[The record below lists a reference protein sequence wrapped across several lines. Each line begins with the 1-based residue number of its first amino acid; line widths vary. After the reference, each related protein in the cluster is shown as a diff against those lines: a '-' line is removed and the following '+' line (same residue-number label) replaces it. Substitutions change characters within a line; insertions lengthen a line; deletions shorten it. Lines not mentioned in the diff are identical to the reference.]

1 MATIKQLIMDG
12 ESALADSESARLD
25 AELLLGVAINRP
37 RTWLYTWPDHIP
49 ALPEQH
55 LYLELI
61 RRRQA
66 GEPVA
71 YMTGRKEFWDL
82 QLKINHD
89 VLIPRPDT
97 ELLVEVALNKLPVN
111 ESVSVADLG
120 TGSGAI
126 ALALASSRAGW
137 HVSATDE
144 SEKALDLARENAG
157 ILDITNVSFFQG
169 SWLAPLAGQTYDA
182 ILSNPPYI
190 DEHDPHL
197 QRGDVRFEPI
207 TALVSEDNGLAD
219 IQHIVSNSPSFLK
232 SSGWL
237 MLEHGYQQ
245 GEQVRQLF
253 ASFSYSEIETLR
265 DLAGHERI
273 TMGRIK
279 DKG

>member
-1 MATIKQLIMDG
+1 MATIKQLITDG
-12 ESALADSESARLD
+12 ENALPDSDSARLD
-25 AELLLGVAINRP
+25 AELLLSVVIAKP
-37 RTWLYTWPDHIP
+37 RSWLYTWPDHIP

-97 ELLVEVALNKLPVN
+97 ELLVETALAKLPED
-111 ESVSVADLG
+111 ESIRVADLG

-126 ALALASSRAGW
+126 ALALASGRDNW
-137 HVSATDE
+137 QLIATDQ
-144 SEKALDLARENAG
+144 SARALDLAQENAKN
-157 ILDITNVSFFQG
+157 LDIKNISFFQG
-169 SWLAPLAGQTYDA
+169 SWLAPLSGQTFDA

-190 DEHDPHL
+190 EKNDPHL
-197 QRGDVRFEPI
+197 QRGDVRFEPVH
-207 TALVSEDNGLAD
+207 ALISEENGFAD
-219 IQHIVSNSPSFLK
+219 IHHIISNSPSFLTP
-232 SSGWL
+232 SGWL

-253 ASFSYSEIETLR
+253 AAFSYSEIETLR

-273 TMGRIK
+273 TIGRKK
-279 DKG
+279 DAR

>member
-1 MATIKQLIMDG
+1 MATIKQLITDG
-12 ESALADSESARLD
+12 ENALPDSDSARLD
-25 AELLLGVAINRP
+25 AELLLSVVIAKP
-37 RTWLYTWPDHIP
+37 RSWLYTWPDHIP

-97 ELLVEVALNKLPVN
+97 ELLVETALAKLPED
-111 ESVSVADLG
+111 ESIRVADLG

-126 ALALASSRAGW
+126 ALALASDRDNW
-137 HVSATDE
+137 QLIATDQ
-144 SEKALDLARENAG
+144 SARALDLAQENAKN
-157 ILDITNVSFFQG
+157 LDIKNISFFQG
-169 SWLAPLAGQTYDA
+169 SWLAPLSGQTFDA

-190 DEHDPHL
+190 EKNDPHL
-197 QRGDVRFEPI
+197 QRGDVRFEPVH
-207 TALVSEDNGLAD
+207 ALISEENGLAD
-219 IQHIVSNSPSFLK
+219 IHHIISNSPSFLTP
-232 SSGWL
+232 SGWL

-253 ASFSYSEIETLR
+253 AAFSYSEIETLR

-273 TMGRIK
+273 TIGRKK
-279 DKG
+279 DAR

>member
-1 MATIKQLIMDG
+1 MATIKQLITDG
-12 ESALADSESARLD
+12 ENALPDSDSARLD
-25 AELLLGVAINRP
+25 AELLLGVAIAKP

-97 ELLVEVALNKLPVN
+97 ELLVETALAKLPKD
-111 ESVSVADLG
+111 ESLSVVDLG

-126 ALALASSRAGW
+126 ALALASSRANW
-137 HVSATDE
+137 RVTATDE
-144 SEKALDLARENAG
+144 SVRALDLAQENAK
-157 ILDITNVSFFQG
+157 ILDIKNVSFFQG
-169 SWLAPLAGQTYDA
+169 SWLTPLSGQTFDA

-190 DEHDPHL
+190 EKDDPHL

-207 TALVSEDNGLAD
+207 HALISEENGLAD
-219 IQHIVSNSPSFLK
+219 IHHIISNSPSFLTP
-232 SSGWL
+232 SGWL

-245 GEQVRQLF
+245 GEHVRQLF

-265 DLAGHERI
+265 DLAGHERMTI
-273 TMGRIK
+273 GRIK

>member
-1 MATIKQLIMDG
+1 MATIKQLITDG
-12 ESALADSESARLD
+12 ENALPDSDSARLD
-25 AELLLGVAINRP
+25 AELLLSVVIAKP
-37 RTWLYTWPDHIP
+37 RSWLYTWPDHIP

-82 QLKINHD
+82 KLKINHD

-97 ELLVEVALNKLPVN
+97 ELLVETALAKLPED
-111 ESVSVADLG
+111 ESIRVADLG

-126 ALALASSRAGW
+126 ALALASGRDNW
-137 HVSATDE
+137 QLIATDQ
-144 SEKALDLARENAG
+144 SARALDLAQENAKN
-157 ILDITNVSFFQG
+157 LDIKNISFFQG
-169 SWLAPLAGQTYDA
+169 SWLAPLSGQTFDA

-190 DEHDPHL
+190 EKNDPHL
-197 QRGDVRFEPI
+197 QRGDVRFEPVH
-207 TALVSEDNGLAD
+207 ALISEENGLAD
-219 IQHIVSNSPSFLK
+219 IHHIISNSPSFLTP
-232 SSGWL
+232 SGWL

-253 ASFSYSEIETLR
+253 AAFSYSEIETLR

-273 TMGRIK
+273 TKGRKK
-279 DKG
+279 DAR

>member
-1 MATIKQLIMDG
+1 MATIKQLITDG
-12 ESALADSESARLD
+12 ENALPDSDSARLD
-25 AELLLGVAINRP
+25 AELLLGVAIAKP
-37 RTWLYTWPDHIP
+37 RSWLYTWPDHIP

-97 ELLVEVALNKLPVN
+97 ELLVETALAKLPED
-111 ESVSVADLG
+111 ESIRVADLG

-126 ALALASSRAGW
+126 ALALASSRANW
-137 HVSATDE
+137 RVTATDQ
-144 SEKALDLARENAG
+144 SARALDLAQKNAK
-157 ILDITNVSFFQG
+157 ILDIKNISFFQG
-169 SWLAPLAGQTYDA
+169 SWLAPLSGQTFDA

-190 DEHDPHL
+190 EKNDPHL
-197 QRGDVRFEPI
+197 QRGDVRFEPVH
-207 TALVSEDNGLAD
+207 ALISEENGLAD
-219 IQHIVSNSPSFLK
+219 IHHIISNSPSFLPP
-232 SSGWL
+232 SGWL

-273 TMGRIK
+273 TIGRKK

>member
-1 MATIKQLIMDG
+1 MATIKQLITDG
-12 ESALADSESARLD
+12 ENALPDSDSARLD
-25 AELLLGVAINRP
+25 AELLLSVVIAKP
-37 RTWLYTWPDHIP
+37 RSWLYTWPDHIP

-97 ELLVEVALNKLPVN
+97 ELLVETALAKLPED
-111 ESVSVADLG
+111 ESIRVADLG

-126 ALALASSRAGW
+126 ALALASGRDNW
-137 HVSATDE
+137 QLIATDQ
-144 SEKALDLARENAG
+144 SARALDLAQENAKN
-157 ILDITNVSFFQG
+157 LDIKNISFFQG
-169 SWLAPLAGQTYDA
+169 SWLAPLSGQTFDA

-190 DEHDPHL
+190 EKNDPHL
-197 QRGDVRFEPI
+197 QRGDVRFEPVH
-207 TALVSEDNGLAD
+207 ALISEENGLAD
-219 IQHIVSNSPSFLK
+219 IHHIISNSPSFLTP
-232 SSGWL
+232 SGWL

-253 ASFSYSEIETLR
+253 AAFSYSEIETLR

-273 TMGRIK
+273 TIGRKK
-279 DKG
+279 DAR

>member
-1 MATIKQLIMDG
+1 MATIKQLITDG
-12 ESALADSESARLD
+12 ENALPDSDSARLD
-25 AELLLGVAINRP
+25 AELLLSVVIAKP
-37 RTWLYTWPDHIP
+37 RSWLYTWPDHIP

-97 ELLVEVALNKLPVN
+97 ELLVETALAKLPED
-111 ESVSVADLG
+111 ESIRVADLG

-126 ALALASSRAGW
+126 ALALASDRDNW
-137 HVSATDE
+137 QLIATDQ
-144 SEKALDLARENAG
+144 SARALDLAQENAKN
-157 ILDITNVSFFQG
+157 LDIKNISFFQG
-169 SWLAPLAGQTYDA
+169 SWLAPLSGQTFDA

-190 DEHDPHL
+190 EKNDPHL
-197 QRGDVRFEPI
+197 QRGDVRFEPVH
-207 TALVSEDNGLAD
+207 ALISEENGFAD
-219 IQHIVSNSPSFLK
+219 IHHIISNSPSFLTP
-232 SSGWL
+232 SGWL

-253 ASFSYSEIETLR
+253 AAFSYSEIETLR

-273 TMGRIK
+273 TIGRKK
-279 DKG
+279 DAR

>member
-1 MATIKQLIMDG
+1 MATIKQLITDG
-12 ESALADSESARLD
+12 ENALPDSDSARLD
-25 AELLLGVAINRP
+25 AELLLSVVIAKP
-37 RTWLYTWPDHIP
+37 RSWLYTWPDHIP

-71 YMTGRKEFWDL
+71 YMMGRKEFWDL

-97 ELLVEVALNKLPVN
+97 ELLVETALAKLPED
-111 ESVSVADLG
+111 ESIRVADLG

-126 ALALASSRAGW
+126 ALALASGRDNW
-137 HVSATDE
+137 QLIATDQ
-144 SEKALDLARENAG
+144 SARALDLAQENAKN
-157 ILDITNVSFFQG
+157 LDIKNISFFQG
-169 SWLAPLAGQTYDA
+169 SWLAPLSGLTFDA

-190 DEHDPHL
+190 EKNDPHL
-197 QRGDVRFEPI
+197 QRGDVRFEPVH
-207 TALVSEDNGLAD
+207 ALISEENGLAD
-219 IQHIVSNSPSFLK
+219 IHHIISNSPSFLTP
-232 SSGWL
+232 SGWL

-253 ASFSYSEIETLR
+253 AAFSYSEIETLR

-273 TMGRIK
+273 TIGRKK
-279 DKG
+279 DAR

>member
-1 MATIKQLIMDG
+1 MATIKQLITDG
-12 ESALADSESARLD
+12 ENALPDSDSARLD
-25 AELLLGVAINRP
+25 AELLLSVVIAKP
-37 RTWLYTWPDHIP
+37 RSWLYTWPDHIP

-82 QLKINHD
+82 KLKINHD

-97 ELLVEVALNKLPVN
+97 ELLVETALAKLPED
-111 ESVSVADLG
+111 ESIRVADLG

-126 ALALASSRAGW
+126 ALALASGRDNW
-137 HVSATDE
+137 QLIATDQ
-144 SEKALDLARENAG
+144 SARALDLAQENAKN
-157 ILDITNVSFFQG
+157 LDIKNISFFQG
-169 SWLAPLAGQTYDA
+169 SWLAPLSGQTFDA

-190 DEHDPHL
+190 EKNDPHL
-197 QRGDVRFEPI
+197 QRGDVRFEPVH
-207 TALVSEDNGLAD
+207 ALISEENGLAD
-219 IQHIVSNSPSFLK
+219 IHHIISNSPSFLTP
-232 SSGWL
+232 SGWL

-253 ASFSYSEIETLR
+253 AAFSYSEIETLR

-273 TMGRIK
+273 TIGRKK
-279 DKG
+279 DAR

>member
-66 GEPVA
+66 GEPIA

-97 ELLVEVALNKLPVN
+97 ELLVETALDKLPGD

-126 ALALASSRAGW
+126 ALALASSRASW
-137 HVSATDE
+137 HVTATDE
-144 SEKALDLARENAG
+144 SEKALDLAQENAG

-169 SWLAPLAGQTYDA
+169 SWLAPLTGQSFDA

-190 DEHDPHL
+190 EEHDPHL
-197 QRGDVRFEPI
+197 QRGDVRFEPVN
-207 TALVSEDNGLAD
+207 ALVSEDNGLAD

-232 SSGWL
+232 PSGWL
-237 MLEHGYQQ
+237 MLEHGYEQ
-245 GEQVRQLF
+245 GEEVRRLF
-253 ASFSYSEIETLR
+253 AASGYSEIQTLR
-265 DLAGHERI
+265 DLGGNERV
-273 TMGRIK
+273 TTGRKK

>member
-12 ESALADSESARLD
+12 ESALPDSDSARLD
-25 AELLLGVAINRP
+25 AELLLGVAIGKP

-61 RRRQA
+61 RRRQT

-71 YMTGRKEFWDL
+71 YLTGRKEFWDL

-97 ELLVEVALNKLPVN
+97 ELLVETALEKLP
-111 ESVSVADLG
+111 EHGSVSVADLG

-126 ALALASSRAGW
+126 ALALASSRASW
-137 HVSATDE
+137 QLTATDE
-144 SEKALDLARENAG
+144 SVKALELAQENAG
-157 ILDITNVSFFQG
+157 ILHITNVSFFQG
-169 SWLAPLAGQTYDA
+169 SWLAPLAGQTFAA

-190 DEHDPHL
+190 EEHDPHL

-207 TALVSEDNGLAD
+207 DALVSEDKGLAD
-219 IQHIVSNSPSFLK
+219 IQHIISNSPSFLK
-232 SSGWL
+232 PSGWL

-245 GEQVRQLF
+245 GEQVRELF

-273 TMGRIK
+273 TIGRIK

>member
-1 MATIKQLIMDG
+1 MATIKQLITDG
-12 ESALADSESARLD
+12 ENALPDSDSARLD
-25 AELLLGVAINRP
+25 AELLLSVVIAKP
-37 RTWLYTWPDHIP
+37 RSWLYTWPDHIP

-97 ELLVEVALNKLPVN
+97 ELLVETALAKLPED
-111 ESVSVADLG
+111 ESIRVADLG

-126 ALALASSRAGW
+126 ALALASGRDNW
-137 HVSATDE
+137 QLIATDQ
-144 SEKALDLARENAG
+144 SARALDLAQENAKN
-157 ILDITNVSFFQG
+157 LDIKNISFFQG
-169 SWLAPLAGQTYDA
+169 SWLAPLSGLTFDA

-190 DEHDPHL
+190 EKNDPHL
-197 QRGDVRFEPI
+197 QRGDVRFEPVH
-207 TALVSEDNGLAD
+207 ALISEENGLAD
-219 IQHIVSNSPSFLK
+219 IHHIISNSPSFLTP
-232 SSGWL
+232 SGWL

-253 ASFSYSEIETLR
+253 AAFSYSEIETLR

-273 TMGRIK
+273 TIGRKK
-279 DKG
+279 DAR